1 MTRYRVTLEYDGTD
15 FVGWQ
20 RQANG
25 PSIQAALEEAIH
37 AFCGEQVQVFGAGR
51 TDAGV
56 HALGQAVHFDL
67 AEPHPADTVCQA
79 VNFHLKPAPIVVLE
93 AREAAPD
100 FHARFSA
107 TARHY
112 LYRILNRRPPSALAA
127 GRVWH
132 VPARLNA
139 RAMQRAAQHLVGRHD
154 FTTFRSA
161 HCQADSPIRTLDTLD
176 VRRRHEDIHIT
187 ATARS
192 FLHNQVRALVGTLK
206 RVGEG
211 AMTAEDVAAAL
222 AACDRRSAGPTAPAH
237 GLYLAAVDYP
247 DG

>member
-1 MTRYRVTLEYDGTD
+1 MTRYCVILEYDGTD

-25 PSIQAALEEAIH
+25 PSIQAALEAAIH

-67 AEPHPADTVCQA
+67 AEPHAAGTVCQA

-93 AREAAPD
+93 AHEAAPD

-112 LYRILNRRPPSALAA
+112 VYRILNRRPPPALVA

-161 HCQADSPIRTLDTLD
+161 QCQADSPVRTLDTLD
-176 VRRRHEDIHIT
+176 VRRRNEDIHIT

-192 FLHNQVRALVGTLK
+192 FLHNQVRAMVGTLK

-222 AACDRRSAGPTAPAH
+222 AACDRRAAGPTAPAH
-237 GLYLAAVDYP
+237 GLYLTAVDYP
-247 DG
+247 DA

>member
-1 MTRYRVTLEYDGTD
+1 
-15 FVGWQ
+15 
-20 RQANG
+20 
-25 PSIQAALEEAIH
+25 
-37 AFCGEQVQVFGAGR
+37 
-51 TDAGV
+51 
-56 HALGQAVHFDL
+56 
-67 AEPHPADTVCQA
+67 
-79 VNFHLKPAPIVVLE
+79 
-93 AREAAPD
+93 
-100 FHARFSA
+100 
-107 TARHY
+107 
-112 LYRILNRRPPSALAA
+112 
-127 GRVWH
+127 
-132 VPARLNA
+132 
-139 RAMQRAAQHLVGRHD
+139 MQRAAQHLVGRHD